1 MVDRGHGQRDVSFVR
16 RQVLGWPGLVG
27 GPLDSAQRGS
37 AQARRPVHSVRS
49 PASAGVRE
57 TLALNL
63 KHLPSAGFSWRPPD
77 PDKISPRPR

>member
-37 AQARRPVHSVRS
+37 AQARRPVHSV
-49 PASAGVRE
+49 
-57 TLALNL
+57 
-63 KHLPSAGFSWRPPD
+63 
-77 PDKISPRPR
+77 